1 MRIALFSDTYP
12 PQINGVATATYT
24 LANVLKNKG
33 HDVLVVT
40 INEDGIKHLTYVNG
54 ILRIPGITAKKL
66 YDYKFANIYSL
77 KASLIIKEFR
87 PQVIHVQTEVGI
99 GIFGRLIA
107 KKFKIPLI
115 YTYHTMYEDYTYYV
129 TKGFKPFDRFAKKFV
144 AVVSALIS
152 DSTTQFTTTSEKT
165 KDKLISYGVKRYINV
180 IPNGIDFSAFSKDK
194 IDINHLEELRKK
206 YNLQGKKIFLVLG
219 RLAKE
224 KSVDVILTYFK
235 KYVTN
240 NPNNNLHLLIV
251 GDGPNKVDLEELTK
265 KYDLNDLV
273 TFVGGIPHTEVAYF
287 YYLSDLYLSASIS
300 ETQGLTYNEAM
311 ACKLLVFARY
321 DLNLEG
327 TIIDSKTGFFF
338 NDCDSFEDKLEKIL
352 NLDNSE
358 REKIV
363 SAAYKLNVEKYSLDL
378 YYERMY
384 DVYNKAIRKFW

>member
-24 LANVLKNKG
+24 LAKVLKNKG

-40 INEDGIKHLTYVNG
+40 INEDGIKHLTYENG

>member
-40 INEDGIKHLTYVNG
+40 INEDGIKHLTYENG

-338 NDCDSFEDKLEKIL
+338 NDCDSFKDKLEKIL